1 MLTPSMGT
9 VKRDIS
15 DPGMHDIAD
24 FLRGHPPFDTLDAE
38 TLERVAASAE
48 IEFHA
53 AGTPILDSAEETSR
67 FAYVVRRGS
76 VELVIDGRLLDLLG
90 EGEMFGFA
98 SLLEE
103 APLGFVARAA
113 EDTLVYRIPADSIRP
128 VLERPDAVRFVAR
141 SMNKG
146 VRLLAG
152 HSQSPVPTPA
162 GRRVREL
169 IRSEPLVCPPDTT
182 VQDAARQMI
191 DAGVTCTVVDLGDGL
206 GIVTDRDI
214 RTRVVAA
221 GAGPD
226 TLLSEVMSAPA
237 WTVAA
242 DRTGT
247 EALLEMLDHGVRH
260 LPVLDAGRRL
270 IGVLDD
276 VDLMASER
284 RAPFRLR
291 ARIARSSDAEE
302 VARAASELPDTV
314 IALHDAEL
322 PAAAISRAIGSI
334 HDSATRR
341 LIDLAHAELG
351 PAPVPYTWLATGSY
365 GRFEPFPSSD
375 VDTALAWDG
384 PDDDEELR
392 GWMRIF
398 AERVLGWLVAA
409 GFPPDDKGAVASS
422 PLFAR
427 SIEGWEEAAHAWVEH
442 PDRDRGLMLFS
453 VAVESDPVWGTT
465 AAAERLA
472 AAFAR
477 SPKREVLLRR
487 LAAAALA
494 ERPPTGFR
502 RHRVLL
508 WSGEHKVLDIKK
520 ASLLPIEALARW
532 AGLAA
537 GVGAAST
544 RARLESAKAAGTLG
558 SDDAEVLRDAFEL
571 ACELRMEHQVAQLRA
586 GRRPDNLIEPANI
599 PPITRTALK
608 ESFRAVARVQ
618 RGVALELGF
627 APR

>member
-15 DPGMHDIAD
+15 DPGMHDIAE
-24 FLRGHPPFDTLDAE
+24 FLREHPPFDTLDEE
-38 TLERVAASAE
+38 TLGRVAAGAE
-48 IEFHA
+48 IEFHH
-53 AGTPILDSAEETSR
+53 AGTAILESAEETSR
-67 FAYVVRRGS
+67 FAHVVRRGS

-103 APLGFVARAA
+103 GPLGFVARAA
-113 EDTLVYRIPADSIRP
+113 EDTLVYRIPADVIRP
-128 VLERPDAVRFVAR
+128 VLERPDAVRYVAR

-152 HSQSPVPTPA
+152 HDQQPLPTPA

-169 IRSEPLVCPPDTT
+169 IRAAPLVCAPDTT
-182 VQDAARQMI
+182 VQDAARRMI
-191 DAGVTCTVVDLGDGL
+191 DAGVTCTVVDLGDQL

-226 TLLSEVMSAPA
+226 TALSEVMSAPA

-291 ARIARSSDAEE
+291 AEIARSRDAEA
-302 VARAASELPDTV
+302 VARVASELPDTV

-322 PAAAISRAIGSI
+322 PAAAISRAIASV
-334 HDSATRR
+334 HASATRR
-341 LIDLAHAELG
+341 LIDLVHADLG
-351 PAPVPYTWLATGSY
+351 TAPMPYTWLATGSY

-384 PDDDEELR
+384 PDDGELR
-392 GWMRIF
+392 GWMRSF
-398 AERVLGWLVAA
+398 AERVLESLAAA

-427 SIEGWEEAAHAWVEH
+427 SIEGWEVAARAWVEH
-442 PDRDRGLMLFS
+442 PDRDRGLMLLC
-453 VAVESDPVWGTT
+453 VAVESDPVYGAT

-477 SPKREVLLRR
+477 SPNRELLLRR
-487 LAAAALA
+487 VAAAALA

-502 RHRVLL
+502 RHRVLF
-508 WSGEHKVLDIKK
+508 WSGERKVLDIKK
-520 ASLLPIEALARW
+520 AGLLPIEALARW
-532 AGLAA
+532 SGLAA

-544 RARLESAKAAGTLG
+544 RARLEASEVAGTLD
-558 SDDAEVLRDAFEL
+558 SEDAAILRDAFEL
-571 ACELRMEHQVAQLRA
+571 VCELRMEHQVEQLRA
-586 GRRPDNLIEPANI
+586 GSEPDNLIQPESLAPL
-599 PPITRTALK
+599 TRKALK
-608 ESFRAVARVQ
+608 EAFRAVAGVQ
-618 RGVALELGF
+618 RGIALKLGF

>member
-1 MLTPSMGT
+1 
-9 VKRDIS
+9 
-15 DPGMHDIAD
+15 MHDIAD
-24 FLRGHPPFDTLDAE
+24 FLRGHPPFDTLDE
-38 TLERVAASAE
+38 GTLERVAASAE
-48 IEFHA
+48 VESHPG
-53 AGTPILDSAEETSR
+53 GTAILDSAGETSR
-67 FAYVVRRGS
+67 FAWVVRRGA
-76 VELVIDGRLLDLLG
+76 VELVIEGRLLDLLG

-113 EDTLVYRIPADSIRP
+113 EDTLVYRIPAESIRP

-152 HSQSPVPTPA
+152 HEQEPVPTPA

-169 IRSEPLVCPPDTT
+169 IRAEPLLCPPDLS
-182 VQDAARQMI
+182 VQEAARRMI
-191 DAGVTCTVVDLGDGL
+191 DAGVTCTVVDLGDRL

-226 TLLSEVMSAPA
+226 TPLSQVMSAPA
-237 WTVAA
+237 WTVAG

-260 LPVLDAGRRL
+260 LPVLDSGRRL

-276 VDLMASER
+276 VDLMAAER

-291 ARIARSSDAEE
+291 AQIARSPDAEA
-302 VARAASELPDTV
+302 VGRATSELHDTV

-322 PAAAISRAIGSI
+322 PAAAISRAIASV

-341 LIDLAHAELG
+341 LIDLAQDELG

-375 VDTALAWDG
+375 VETALAWEG

-392 GWMRIF
+392 GWMRTL
-398 AERVLGWLVAA
+398 AERVLEWLTAA
-409 GFPPDDKGAVASS
+409 GFPPDEHGAVASS

-427 SIEGWEEAAHAWVEH
+427 SIEGWEAAARSWVEH
-442 PDRDRGLMLFS
+442 PDRDRGLILLS
-453 VAVESDPVWGTT
+453 VVVESDPVWGATGVS
-465 AAAERLA
+465 ARLA
-472 AAFAR
+472 GAFAR
-477 SPKREVLLRR
+477 SPNRDEMLRR
-487 LAAAALA
+487 LAAAALL

-502 RHRVLL
+502 RHRVLF
-508 WSGEHKVLDIKK
+508 WSGERKMLDIKR
-520 ASLLPIEALARW
+520 AGLLPIESLARW

-537 GVGAAST
+537 GVSAAST
-544 RARLESAKAAGTLG
+544 RARLEAAEAAGTLA
-558 SDDAEVLRDAFEL
+558 SEDVAILRDAFEL
-571 ACELRMEHQVAQLRA
+571 VCELRMEHQVEQLRA
-586 GRRPDNLIEPANI
+586 GRPPDDLVEPPSLA
-599 PPITRTALK
+599 PLTRTALK
-608 ESFRAVARVQ
+608 EAFRAVARVQ
-618 RGVALELGF
+618 RGVGLNLGF
-627 APR
+627 AAR

>member
-1 MLTPSMGT
+1 
-9 VKRDIS
+9 
-15 DPGMHDIAD
+15 MHDIAE
-24 FLRGHPPFDTLDAE
+24 FLGHHPPFDSLDGE

-53 AGTPILDSAEETSR
+53 AGTAILESAQETSR

-76 VELVIDGRLLDLLG
+76 VELLIDGRLLDLLG

-113 EDTLVYRIPADSIRP
+113 EDTLVYRIPAEAIRP
-128 VLERPDAVRFVAR
+128 VLERPQAARFIAH

-152 HSQSPVPTPA
+152 HEQTPVATPA

-169 IRSEPLVCPPDTT
+169 IRAAPLVCPPDTT

-191 DAGVTCTVVDLGDGL
+191 DAGVTCTVVDLGDRL

-214 RTRVVAA
+214 RTRVLAA

-226 TLLSEVMSAPA
+226 TPISEVMSAPA

-242 DRTGT
+242 DRSGT

-260 LPVLDAGRRL
+260 LPVLDPGRRL

-291 ARIARSSDAEE
+291 AQIARSPDPEA
-302 VARAASELPDTV
+302 VGRAAFELADTV

-341 LIDLAHAELG
+341 LIDLAHEELG
-351 PAPVPYTWLATGSY
+351 PAPVPYTWLATGSF

-384 PDDDEELR
+384 PDDDEVR
-392 GWMRIF
+392 GWMRTF
-398 AERVLGWLVAA
+398 AERVLEWLAAA
-409 GFPPDDKGAVASS
+409 GFQPDDKGAVASS

-427 SIEGWEEAAHAWVEH
+427 SIEGWEEAAREWVEH
-442 PDRDRGLMLFS
+442 PDRDRGLMLLS
-453 VAVESDPVWGTT
+453 VAVESDPVWGIT
-465 AAAERLA
+465 AAAERIA

-477 SPKREVLLRR
+477 SPKREVMLRR
-487 LAAAALA
+487 LAAAALL

-508 WSGEHKVLDIKK
+508 WSGERKVLDIKK
-520 ASLLPIEALARW
+520 GGMLPIESLARW

-537 GVGAAST
+537 GVSAAST
-544 RARLESAKAAGTLG
+544 RTRLEAAEGAGTLG
-558 SDDAEVLRDAFEL
+558 SEDAAILRDAFEL
-571 ACELRMEHQVAQLRA
+571 VSELRMEHQVEQLRQ
-586 GRRPDNLIEPANI
+586 GRAPDNLIEPSALA
-599 PPITRTALK
+599 PLTKTSLK
-608 ESFRAVARVQ
+608 EAFRAVARVQ
-618 RGVALELGF
+618 RGIGLELGF